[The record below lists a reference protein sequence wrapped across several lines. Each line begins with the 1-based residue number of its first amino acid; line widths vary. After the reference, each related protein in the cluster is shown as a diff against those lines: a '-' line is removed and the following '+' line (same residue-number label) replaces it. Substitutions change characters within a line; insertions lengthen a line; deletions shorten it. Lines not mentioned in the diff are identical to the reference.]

1 MARKPHNHDEVYSI
15 TSAKQA
21 HTEDISHRERNYAVS
36 MAIRTACFIGGV
48 IAWFHITWLGVV
60 LFLGALILPY
70 TSVIL
75 ANAGVRRPGEGT
87 NLRNVNS
94 GELTTGDTDEDNA
107 DAGDA
112 AGDTGTDHTDEGGPQ
127 KSDGTEQSDTGG
139 QPGTDERS
147 DGREDD

>member
-1 MARKPHNHDEVYSI
+1 
-15 TSAKQA
+15 KQA

-36 MAIRTACFIGGV
+36 MAIRTACFIGGG
-48 IAWFHITWLGVV
+48 IAGIHITWLGVV

-75 ANAGVRRPGEGT
+75 AHAGVRRHGEGT

-112 AGDTGTDHTDEGGPQ
+112 AGDTDTGTDHADEGGVEE
-127 KSDGTEQSDTGG
+127 SDGADETGAAEPSDTGG
-139 QPGTDERS
+139 QPGTD
-147 DGREDD
+147 

>member
-1 MARKPHNHDEVYSI
+1 MARKPHDHDEVYSI

-60 LFLGALILPY
+60 LFIGALVLPY

-94 GELTTGDTDEDNA
+94 GEL
-107 DAGDA
+107 A
-112 AGDTGTDHTDEGGPQ
+112 AGEDDEAHEAASGEAI
-127 KSDGTEQSDTGG
+127 DDSDTADTAQASPPG
-139 QPGTDERS
+139 QT
-147 DGREDD
+147 